1 MFFAWTPL
9 ISAADFTGI
18 QTDLTTTA
26 AGIVSILLI
35 IVGIGILV
43 RVLGR

>member
-1 MFFAWTPL
+1 MFLAWTPL
-9 ISAADFTGI
+9 INTSDFAGI

-26 AGIVSILLI
+26 TGIVSILLI